1 MSFKKSVVLFFCVAV
16 FCAGGAFAQGED
28 SDLAGQKF
36 QAIDANSDG
45 FITPEEMQT
54 YQTNLFDKLD
64 KNKDDELDQEELKA
78 DTAQSFK
85 DADRNSDTKIN
96 RQEAFSQFN
105 DYFNKMDS
113 NKDNNV
119 SEAEFREYWP
129 VQIKF

>member
-1 MSFKKSVVLFFCVAV
+1 MSCKKLVVLFFCAAV
-16 FCAGGAFAQGED
+16 FSAGGVFAQDSD
-28 SDLAGQKF
+28 SDLAMQKF

-45 FITPEEMQT
+45 FITPEEMQV

-85 DADRNSDTKIN
+85 DADRNGDTRIN

-105 DYFNKMDS
+105 DYFNRMDCNKDS
-113 NKDNNV
+113 NV
-119 SEAEFREYWP
+119 SGAEFREYWP